1 MSATPKSN
9 YMQCNKIS
17 LNISVFLKYFSYGVI
32 PNIINNTI
40 DDLLITHLVFTNGN
54 FSRLQILFS
63 FLVLVIV
70 RLNLYWDFANVE
82 GDFAWNLGV
91 ARAEIYF
98 SLVAVD
104 L

>member
-1 MSATPKSN
+1 
-9 YMQCNKIS
+9 MQCNKIS
-17 LNISVFLKYFSYGVI
+17 LNISIFLKYFSYGVI

-54 FSRLQILFS
+54 FSRLQILFL

-91 ARAEIYF
+91 VRAEIYF